1 MKARAFD
8 AIDLAKE
15 RRDRCTCWFSGV
27 PNSGQL
33 HGLLLSICVL
43 MKRCVAVLVCM
54 CPPAS
59 KKLHVRDT
67 ESQHSAVL
75 LPQRGNTNTPTQRYQ
90 LYTQAQ
96 IHKHTCL
103 KPLLLKSQSLRFS
116 SQCSYKR
123 SNSNETYPYSHTQNH
138 AQTLATVMVI
148 FSVSSTP
155 PRGSDPLWSQSKPHV
170 WSSVQRQPTCTA

>member
-1 MKARAFD
+1 MHLLIQWRRKLRSAARPAF
-8 AIDLAKE
+8 
-15 RRDRCTCWFSGV
+15 V
-27 PNSGQL
+27 YM
-33 HGLLLSICVL
+33 CVNE
-43 MKRCVAVLVCM
+43 RCVAVLVCM
-54 CPPAS
+54 CPPGPVN
-59 KKLHVRDT
+59 KLHIRDT

-75 LPQRGNTNTPTQRYQ
+75 LPQRGNANTPTQRYQ

-123 SNSNETYPYSHTQNH
+123 SSSNETYPYSRTQNH

-148 FSVSSTP
+148 FSVSSAP

-170 WSSVQRQPTCTA
+170 

>member
-1 MKARAFD
+1 MHLLIQWRRKLRSAARPAF
-8 AIDLAKE
+8 
-15 RRDRCTCWFSGV
+15 V
-27 PNSGQL
+27 YM
-33 HGLLLSICVL
+33 CVNE
-43 MKRCVAVLVCM
+43 RCVAVLVCM
-54 CPPAS
+54 CPPGPVN
-59 KKLHVRDT
+59 KLHIRDT
-67 ESQHSAVL
+67 ESQHIPVL

-116 SQCSYKR
+116 CQRSYKR
-123 SNSNETYPYSHTQNH
+123 SNSNETYPYSRTQNH

-148 FSVSSTP
+148 FSVSSAP

-170 WSSVQRQPTCTA
+170 